1 VWRLLKKLRIDL
13 SMTTFLGIYPKE
25 CKSVYERDTCIPMFM
40 AALFTM
46 AKLWNQPRCL
56 TTDEWIMKILL

>member
-25 CKSVYERDTCIPMFM
+25 CKSVYNRDTCIPMFM